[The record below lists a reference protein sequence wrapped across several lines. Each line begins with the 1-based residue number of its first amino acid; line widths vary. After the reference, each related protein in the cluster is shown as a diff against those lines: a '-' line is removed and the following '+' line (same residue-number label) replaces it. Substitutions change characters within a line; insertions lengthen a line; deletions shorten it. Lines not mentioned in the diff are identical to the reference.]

1 MDTTWAVQGP
11 TLDGTGLGQGLYPDM
26 PMSGFSSL
34 QQQDLDISNQETGML
49 SMNMEDG
56 SSSFVYNFN
65 AGSQGSAGASG
76 NVNGNGN
83 GSLGFGQPG
92 PGGMN

>member
-1 MDTTWAVQGP
+1 MDTTWVVQRP
-11 TLDGTGLGQGLYPDM
+11 TLDGAGLAQGVYPDM
-26 PMSGFSSL
+26 PMSGFSNL
-34 QQQDLDISNQETGML
+34 QHQDLDISNEESGML

-65 AGSQGSAGASG
+65 AGSQGSGGASG
-76 NVNGNGN
+76 NVNGH
-83 GSLGFGQPG
+83 GSLSFGQPG